1 MYQLFP
7 SIPCVSVSEKPAF
20 FRPFSIFENPLASR
34 NQSGCFGKP
43 GFPKQPNWFEDARG
57 FVNLERGLKK
67 VGFSDTEIN
76 GILGN
81 NWFNFYKSI

>member
-7 SIPCVSVSEKPAF
+7 SIPFVSVSEKPTF
-20 FRPFSIFENPLASR
+20 LRPFSIFENPLASR

-43 GFPKQPNWFEDARG
+43 GFPKQPDWFLDAGG
-57 FVNLERGLKK
+57 FSNIEKGLKK
-67 VGFSDTEIN
+67 VGFSDTETH

-81 NWFNFYKSI
+81 NWYNFYTSI